1 MENCI
6 RKLSVHSFTPQK
18 TCWVSITCQA
28 CCWVLGS
35 QQQRRHG
42 PLHWTITLE
51 ATFPSPWQSVKL
63 GALSA
68 CSPSQAYTV
77 PLWKLKKKKKCALF
91 LGRHNPW
98 AEILGSDAWAEFQLP
113 STWLSTFHQNPNYT
127 MTLCNGP
134 GAQGY
139 GGKLAGSFP
148 WHNWECSVRAGHRTG
163 SQQNLDF

>member
-1 MENCI
+1 M
-6 RKLSVHSFTPQK
+6 LSVYYM
-18 TCWVSITCQA
+18 
-28 CCWVLGS
+28 
-35 QQQRRHG
+35 
-42 PLHWTITLE
+42 
-51 ATFPSPWQSVKL
+51 PSLLL
-63 GALSA
+63 GAGVTAAEKTRSIALNNYIGSHLPISMTVREAGCLISLLPIPGLYSA
-68 CSPSQAYTV
+68 FV
-77 PLWKLKKKKKCALF
+77 KIKKKKKCALF

-148 WHNWECSVRAGHRTG
+148 WHNWERSVRAGHRTG